1 MSPRCRSHLR
11 SVMPHDIATLRRGA
25 VPGGLLGVHLSNGRE
40 GPRQSALQ
48 NEVPGRANQD
58 DVAFPFGHCPY
69 WTELFWNLC

>member
-1 MSPRCRSHLR
+1 MS
-11 SVMPHDIATLRRGA
+11 
-25 VPGGLLGVHLSNGRE
+25 GGLLGVHLSNGRE

-48 NEVPGRANQD
+48 NEVPGRAYQD